1 MFNTNSKNPNCE
13 ISNFDRIAQER
24 VPKKIM
30 ETKKNKRNIEIDSL
44 LIHRQGLLIIF
55 KKENFQITDFKM
67 EIRIKRST
75 QQWCIYQK
83 TIVNN

>member
-1 MFNTNSKNPNCE
+1 MQIVRYQILIELHKNVF
-13 ISNFDRIAQER
+13 I
-24 VPKKIM
+24 KKLW
-30 ETKKNKRNIEIDSL
+30 KQKNKRNIEIDSL

-75 QQWCIYQK
+75 PQWCIYQK